1 CARDSAVGGTPPK
14 SFEFW

>member
-1 CARDSAVGGTPPK
+1 CARDSAVGGTPPE